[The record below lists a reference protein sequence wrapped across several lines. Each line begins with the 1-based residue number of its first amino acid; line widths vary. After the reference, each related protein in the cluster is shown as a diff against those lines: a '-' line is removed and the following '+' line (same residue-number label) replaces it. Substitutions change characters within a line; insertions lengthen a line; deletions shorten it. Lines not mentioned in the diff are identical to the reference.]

1 MAVKILLV
9 DDEELF
15 VQALSER
22 LKTRDFKVETANSGR
37 EALDKAKE
45 TTFDVIILDM
55 AMPGMDGMETQQELL
70 KTNPDLQIIFLTGH
84 ATLEK
89 GIDAV
94 KQGAFDFIAKPVEF
108 EKLLEKLDAA
118 QNKKKNLDMKK
129 SEQDIKNL
137 MKKKGW

>member
-108 EKLLEKLDAA
+108 EKLLEKLNAA

>member
-22 LKTRDFKVETANSGR
+22 LKTRDFKVDTANSGR

-108 EKLLEKLDAA
+108 EKLLEKLNAA